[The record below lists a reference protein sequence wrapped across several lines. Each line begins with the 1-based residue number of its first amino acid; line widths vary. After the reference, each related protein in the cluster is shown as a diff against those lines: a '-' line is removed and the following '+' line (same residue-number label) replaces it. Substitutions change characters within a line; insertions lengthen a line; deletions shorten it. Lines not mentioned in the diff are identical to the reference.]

1 MKTQQWRPSAR
12 LQKRSVPPLSII
24 DVSGV
29 AALMV
34 FLAMFILAD
43 SYHGWYSS
51 AVDRVSASHSTF
63 QPGAVKEDA
72 LVIHLTRDRKIYFG
86 SNKVTPEQIT
96 ELIRAAVQQGSEP
109 KVYLGVDAQAKYWD
123 VKILLDQI
131 RLGKIENVVLL
142 RN

>member
-12 LQKRSVPPLSII
+12 LRKRSVLHLSII

-29 AALMV
+29 AAVMV
-34 FLAMFILAD
+34 FLLAMFILER

-72 LVIHLTRDRKIYFG
+72 LVIHLTRDGRIYFG
-86 SNKVTPEQIT
+86 SNKVTPEQIP
-96 ELIRAAVQQGSEP
+96 ELIR
-109 KVYLGVDAQAKYWD
+109 
-123 VKILLDQI
+123 
-131 RLGKIENVVLL
+131 
-142 RN
+142 